1 MNIIGFILDA
11 LLLGDLL
18 WWWRADRVLRRL
30 PRAQPWRIALGLF
43 MAAQAVGLF
52 LVHTSR
58 RLDLD
63 LDWLLNGPWLT
74 CIYLWHCLL
83 LLPMLLLWIPYALAK
98 GTVAGVRALIRLR
111 DARHPPSAA
120 NGTRITRR
128 EFARVLATAAPALT
142 TLGAAGVALWQL
154 ERFRIRRFDIA
165 LAGLPPALDGL
176 TIAHVTDFH
185 VGQFTRGAVLDRIV
199 AATNALRADLVL
211 FTGDLIN
218 FALSDLE
225 AALGVAT
232 RLRGAHGVF
241 LCEGNHDLF
250 ENPVEFRA
258 RMRVAGL
265 RLLVNESATVSIRGV
280 DVLLLGLR
288 WGARDRPAH
297 DPASRGDDAIA
308 ESMREL
314 LLQREQGAFPILLA
328 HHPHAFDFAGD
339 IPLTLAGHTH
349 GGQIMVTQNVGFGP
363 MLYRYWS
370 GLYRAGKRA
379 LLVSNGTGN
388 WFPLRTRAP
397 AEILHITL
405 RHG

>member
-1 MNIIGFILDA
+1 MEIIGFILHA
-11 LLLGDLL
+11 LIFGDLV
-18 WWWRADRVLRRL
+18 WWWRADRVLRKI
-30 PRAQPWRIALGLF
+30 PRAIPGRIVLGIF
-43 MAAQAVGLF
+43 MAAQALGLS
-52 LVHTSR
+52 LVLGSR
-58 RLDLD
+58 RFGWHF
-63 LDWLLNGPWLT
+63 DWLLNGPWLT

-83 LLPMLLLWIPYALAK
+83 LLPMLILWVPYSLAK
-98 GTVAGVRALIRLR
+98 WIVAGIRALIRLR
-111 DARHPPSAA
+111 DARHPPADGGA
-120 NGTRITRR
+120 ITRR
-128 EFARVLATAAPALT
+128 EFARLLGTAAPALA
-142 TLGAAGVALWQL
+142 TLGTAGVALWQL
-154 ERFRIRRFDIA
+154 ERFRIRRFSVS
-165 LAGLPPALDGL
+165 LPDLPQALDGL

-185 VGQFTRGAVLDRIV
+185 VGQFTHGDVLDRIV
-199 AATNALRADLVL
+199 AATNDLRADLVL

-250 ENPVEFRA
+250 ENPAEFRA
-258 RMRVAGL
+258 RTRAAGL
-265 RLLVNESATVSIRGV
+265 RLLVNESATVAIRGV
-280 DVLLLGLR
+280 DVQLLGLR
-288 WGARDRPAH
+288 WGARDRLAH

-314 LLQREQGAFPILLA
+314 LLRRERDTFPILLA
-328 HHPHAFDFAGD
+328 HHPHAFDYAGD

-349 GGQIMVTQNVGFGP
+349 GGQIMVTPSVGFGP

-370 GLYRAGKRA
+370 GLYRDGARA

-405 RHG
+405 RRG